1 MKYLLTQQDF
11 FSQRKHYMKNYAIDV
26 CLIETLDLTKDI
38 FEAFKYLKDCLK
50 CVYHRLLLIGGE
62 GGGEYTKINKNK
74 KMSYI
79 SYTVYSCHLEQK
91 FRFLQHEKPDNL
103 KLLAIS
109 KSRTFFGPLKVEDN
123 GSRMYLFIYLVTYS
137 VTYRSWKNI

>member
-1 MKYLLTQQDF
+1 MKPLNIWKIAPVN
-11 FSQRKHYMKNYAIDV
+11 R
-26 CLIETLDLTKDI
+26 
-38 FEAFKYLKDCLK
+38 
-50 CVYHRLLLIGGE
+50 
-62 GGGEYTKINKNK
+62 GGGGGYTKINKNK

-137 VTYRSWKNI
+137 VTYRSWKNIWLRELSFTHLRSVLVFGVHKFKHLPLVCS

>member
-1 MKYLLTQQDF
+1 MKPLNIWKIAPVN
-11 FSQRKHYMKNYAIDV
+11 R
-26 CLIETLDLTKDI
+26 
-38 FEAFKYLKDCLK
+38 
-50 CVYHRLLLIGGE
+50 
-62 GGGEYTKINKNK
+62 GGGRGYTKINKNK

-137 VTYRSWKNI
+137 VTYRSWKNIWLRELSITHLRSVLVFGVHKFKHLPLVCS